1 MSTTNTN
8 KSTNKPK
15 INTSSI
21 ETQQQLRTAKMDKL
35 RQLGFDPYPVDSQK
49 DFDIG
54 FVKFWFDIIHKFDLN
69 LIASD
74 ETNFLLEHYF
84 YQAMFPSTLLET
96 FEEKIQ
102 MRHTV
107 RQMGMD
113 PDNDIDTEDTSFDEE
128 IISQMRGLLPELK
141 NKSKDQKEKLF
152 YDLIVDKSELDSSG
166 QTNLG
171 EGIELILQPNQIVT
185 LCGRIKTIRTSG
197 KIAFAVLE
205 DESCPEGIQVILK
218 KDILNQSIDDRFGMI
233 FSVDNIKEK
242 LEIE

>member
-1 MSTTNTN
+1 
-8 KSTNKPK
+8 
-15 INTSSI
+15 
-21 ETQQQLRTAKMDKL
+21 
-35 RQLGFDPYPVDSQK
+35 
-49 DFDIG
+49 
-54 FVKFWFDIIHKFDLN
+54 
-69 LIASD
+69 
-74 ETNFLLEHYF
+74 
-84 YQAMFPSTLLET
+84 
-96 FEEKIQ
+96 
-102 MRHTV
+102 
-107 RQMGMD
+107 MGMD

-185 LCGRIKTIRTSG
+185 LCGRVKTIRTSG

-205 DESCPEGIQVILK
+205 DESCPEGIQIILK